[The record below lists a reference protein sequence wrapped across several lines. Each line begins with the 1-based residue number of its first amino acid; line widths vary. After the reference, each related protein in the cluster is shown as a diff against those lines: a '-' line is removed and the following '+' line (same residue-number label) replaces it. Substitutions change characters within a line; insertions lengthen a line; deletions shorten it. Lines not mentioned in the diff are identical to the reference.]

1 MTQDKNSTAG
11 DISSDVPVV
20 VGVAEPTTDV
30 EAQTRPEPQ
39 RVEELAGDIAGKKMG
54 IVLFSLILAGIIT
67 AFLLPF
73 LSLALII
80 AAIVIASILTCGCCC
95 AKDYNLKPH
104 VKKWAT
110 ATLVTL
116 SLTFVVQVIG
126 VVIAAAV
133 VGTTY
138 ETEEDMINSMYTS
151 AVIIG
156 SVVIILD
163 VLALVF
169 SGLFTWGRNCGAPS
183 SLG

>member
-1 MTQDKNSTAG
+1 MSYTAKYYEHG
-11 DISSDVPVV
+11 F
-20 VGVAEPTTDV
+20 AKY
-30 EAQTRPEPQ
+30 RPLT
-39 RVEELAGDIAGKKMG
+39 ELAGDIAGEKMG
-54 IVLFSLILAGIIT
+54 VLLFSLILAGIIT

-73 LSLALII
+73 LSLALMI

-95 AKDYNLKPH
+95 ANDYNLKPH

-116 SLTFVVQVIG
+116 VLTFVVQIIG

-133 VGTTY
+133 VGTSG
-138 ETEEDMINSMYTS
+138 TEEDMVNSMTTI
-151 AVIIG
+151 VIIIG

-169 SGLFTWGRNCGAPS
+169 SGLFTWGRNRGVPS
-183 SLG
+183 SSG